1 MARNFKPKGK
11 IARRLGIAVTDK
23 QQRIL
28 AKRGMPPGQH
38 GLKGYPRMSEYGK
51 QLQEKQKAKFIYG
64 LLEKQFRNYF
74 TKALLKGGDTS
85 ENLFSLLETRLDNVI
100 FRAGFAKTREQARQ
114 LVSHAHFRVN
124 GNRVDIPSYQVK
136 VGDVVSV
143 KDKSKNMKI
152 FADQKEAFKNIEQVS
167 WLHPDIS
174 TFSVKVTDLPKV
186 TDMTGEYNPK
196 LIIEFYSR

>member
-38 GLKGYPRMSEYGK
+38 GPKGYPRVSEYGK

-74 TKALLKGGDTS
+74 TKALTKGGDTS
-85 ENLFSLLETRLDNVI
+85 ENLFTFLETRLDNVV
-100 FRAGFAKTREQARQ
+100 FRAGLTKTREQARQ

-124 GNRVDIPSYQVK
+124 GKKVDIPSYQVK

-143 KDKSKNMKI
+143 RDKSKTMKI
-152 FADQKEAFKNIEQVS
+152 FAEQKEAFKNVEQVS
-167 WLHPDIS
+167 WIHADINDLS
-174 TFSVKVTDLPKV
+174 LKITDMPKV